1 MNSHLDRALQEME
14 GFLKEHQ
21 DTFFEPPLP
30 AKKAEAIK
38 KLGFGT
44 NNKIFL
50 EFEEPFWEP
59 DCQFIQ
65 VVWEDTSPLQ
75 DTALSLQDTWFKKLI
90 GFLVQPSFE
99 SSHVLCGFI
108 AGLESEFMETLS
120 DEEVLLSL
128 TQVLRRVTGNPQ
140 LPAAKSVRRS
150 QWHSAPYTRGSYSYV
165 AVGSTG
171 DDLDLMAQ
179 PLPEDGTGT
188 QLQVLFAG
196 EATHRTFYSTTHGAL
211 LSGWREA
218 DRLVSLWDSQVEQ
231 SRPRL

>member
-1 MNSHLDRALQEME
+1 VECEDGARLPAHHVIVTVPL

-90 GFLVQPSFE
+90 GCLTHWLLNDSGQ
-99 SSHVLCGFI
+99 VLCL
-108 AGLESEFMETLS
+108 AGLFFPPS
-120 DEEVLLSL
+120 SL
-128 TQVLRRVTGNPQ
+128 NWGQ
-140 LPAAKSVRRS
+140 
-150 QWHSAPYTRGSYSYV
+150 
-165 AVGSTG
+165 
-171 DDLDLMAQ
+171 
-179 PLPEDGTGT
+179 
-188 QLQVLFAG
+188 
-196 EATHRTFYSTTHGAL
+196 HGAR
-211 LSGWREA
+211 SG
-218 DRLVSLWDSQVEQ
+218 QI
-231 SRPRL
+231 